1 MKNTINK
8 TNQMGINAFQS
19 YMLSND
25 VRKLNRSSMEGAT
38 RVVFLFG
45 DKLQN
50 AMPAIVEW
58 STIHKGFE
66 AFSVNGGV
74 SLACADDVND
84 YGLPSFDVDNMGGD
98 NALMRS
104 IPANTQKVLIA
115 KADLVKLF
123 DAQHSRFMTFHMMK
137 KRKYHYCKECNEYY
151 RKACRCLSVARIQ
164 SYQSGINNAF
174 FFDSVEGKTQVKAT
188 TGNTTA
194 RPSQKTAF
202 IGVEWEVT
210 TTNRRSRQDNAIQFF
225 KFFKKNGGTKHFL
238 DLFNSVKDDS
248 SVSNGFEM
256 VTNPFSA
263 KYYED
268 NQASFELM
276 AQYARQ
282 QKLRGSGN
290 GIHIHISRN
299 AFTTETLAK
308 FFKLFGN
315 NSNIIEKLAGR
326 RSNRWAKLELGN
338 IPNTELQETIQ
349 SKYKI
354 ITSKTDA
361 QFMALAKDNSNGNYN
376 SIDNRYKFLN
386 LSNAKTIEYRLPA
399 STTDEK
405 GATYSNFCRHI
416 ELMLGAF
423 AYVSQAELELEEV
436 SFESFLAFLEA
447 SNKYNNIYNCIVSN
461 KEVLTLICGNNTN
474 AERRI
479 KGASIENISIDNTS
493 AEGIQQAR
501 ENVLALL
508 DSIQERDE
516 EEIEII
522 VNEKYN
528 KLKLKEG
535 V

>member
-50 AMPAIVEW
+50 ILPAIVDW
-58 STIHKGFE
+58 SSVHKGFE
-66 AFSVNGGV
+66 AFSIQGGV

-84 YGLPSFDVDNMGGD
+84 YGLPSYVEAEDR
-98 NALMRS
+98 ALERS

-115 KADLVKLF
+115 KTDLVKLF
-123 DAQHSRFMTFHMMK
+123 DATHSRFMTFHMMK

-151 RKACRCLSVARIQ
+151 RKACRCLSVAQIQ

-174 FFDSVEGKTQVKAT
+174 FFDSVEGNTQVKAT

-315 NSNIIEKLAGR
+315 NSNVIEKLAGR
-326 RSNRWAKLELGN
+326 R
-338 IPNTELQETIQ
+338 
-349 SKYKI
+349 
-354 ITSKTDA
+354 
-361 QFMALAKDNSNGNYN
+361 
-376 SIDNRYKFLN
+376 
-386 LSNAKTIEYRLPA
+386 
-399 STTDEK
+399 
-405 GATYSNFCRHI
+405 
-416 ELMLGAF
+416 
-423 AYVSQAELELEEV
+423 
-436 SFESFLAFLEA
+436 
-447 SNKYNNIYNCIVSN
+447 
-461 KEVLTLICGNNTN
+461 
-474 AERRI
+474 
-479 KGASIENISIDNTS
+479 
-493 AEGIQQAR
+493 
-501 ENVLALL
+501 
-508 DSIQERDE
+508 
-516 EEIEII
+516 
-522 VNEKYN
+522 
-528 KLKLKEG
+528 
-535 V
+535 